1 MRIVRAG
8 LERRPVLVTMKEN
21 KSMTDITINAGNLA
35 SGLTAMQSAERTK
48 QFSYQKALE
57 REVAAKWKRTAK
69 AWLLLAP
76 SLVFLGIFTL
86 YPIIKSMISSFYLD
100 NLSVMKPVFAGLSN
114 YKALLT
120 DKVFWECFWNN
131 LLIAVVT
138 VPVSIGLA
146 VAMAMFANQLK
157 RGKAIAR
164 LGFTYPT
171 FIPLVAAANIWMFIY
186 TPIYGLLGYINK
198 DWRFLSDSKTAIWA
212 VIVMLIWK
220 QAGYIML
227 FYVAGLHGISREL
240 YEAAKIDG
248 AGSFKVFTSITW
260 PMLKPTTIYVLIIT
274 LTNAYKMVDHLYIMT
289 KGGPG
294 NATNVLLFYIYQ
306 TGFDYWD
313 TGKASAMTVILVA
326 LLLIVTSVCFFVQD
340 KKAYYNN

>member
-1 MRIVRAG
+1 MAETMMPQVNLGAG
-8 LERRPVLVTMKEN
+8 TVLADTLFPQETAGETLRKQELAKE
-21 KSMTDITINAGNLA
+21 KAYETALKKEITN
-35 SGLTAMQSAERTK
+35 
-48 QFSYQKALE
+48 
-57 REVAAKWKRTAK
+57 KWKRTLTG
-69 AWLLLAP
+69 WLLLAP
-76 SLVFLGIFTL
+76 SLVFLCVFTI
-86 YPIIKSMISSFYLD
+86 YPIVKSIISSFYLD
-100 NLSVMKPVFAGLSN
+100 NLSVMQPVFAGFSN
-114 YKALLT
+114 YIALFQ
-120 DKVFWECFWNN
+120 DKVYWECFWNN
-131 LLIAVVT
+131 LLMAIVT
-138 VPVSIGLA
+138 VPLSIGLA
-146 VAMAMFANQLK
+146 VAMAMFANSLK
-157 RGKAIAR
+157 WGKAAAR

-186 TPIYGLLGYINK
+186 TPIYGLLGYVNP
-198 DWRFLSDSKTAIWA
+198 DWRFLADGKTAIWA
-212 VIVMLIWK
+212 VMVMLVWK

-240 YEAAKIDG
+240 FEAAKIDG
-248 AGSFKVFTSITW
+248 ANGWQIFTRVTW

-326 LLLIVTSVCFFVQD
+326 VLLVVTSVCFFVQD

>member
-1 MRIVRAG
+1 MAETMMPQVNLGAG
-8 LERRPVLVTMKEN
+8 TVLADTLFPQETAGETLRKQELAKE
-21 KSMTDITINAGNLA
+21 KAYETALKKEITN
-35 SGLTAMQSAERTK
+35 
-48 QFSYQKALE
+48 
-57 REVAAKWKRTAK
+57 KWKRTLTG
-69 AWLLLAP
+69 WVLLAP
-76 SLVFLGIFTL
+76 SLVFLCVFTI
-86 YPIIKSMISSFYLD
+86 YPIVKSIISSFYLD
-100 NLSVMKPVFAGLSN
+100 NLSVMQPVFAGFSN
-114 YKALLT
+114 YIALFQ
-120 DKVFWECFWNN
+120 DKVYWECFWNN

-138 VPVSIGLA
+138 VPLSIGLA
-146 VAMAMFANQLK
+146 VAMAMFANSLK
-157 RGKAIAR
+157 WGKAAAR

-186 TPIYGLLGYINK
+186 TPIYGLLGYINPN
-198 DWRFLSDSKTAIWA
+198 WRFLADGKTAIWA
-212 VIVMLIWK
+212 VMVMLVWK

-240 YEAAKIDG
+240 FEAAKIDG
-248 AGSFKVFTSITW
+248 ANGWQIFTRVTW

-326 LLLIVTSVCFFVQD
+326 VLLMVTSVCFFVQD

>member
-1 MRIVRAG
+1 MAETMMPQVNLGAG
-8 LERRPVLVTMKEN
+8 TVLADTLFPQETAGETLRKQELAKE
-21 KSMTDITINAGNLA
+21 KTYETALIKEITN
-35 SGLTAMQSAERTK
+35 
-48 QFSYQKALE
+48 
-57 REVAAKWKRTAK
+57 KWKHSLTGWR
-69 AWLLLAP
+69 LLAP
-76 SLVFLGIFTL
+76 SLVFLCAFTI
-86 YPIIKSMISSFYLD
+86 YPIVKSIISSFYLD
-100 NLSVMKPVFAGLSN
+100 NLSVMQPVFAGFSN
-114 YKALLT
+114 YIALFQ
-120 DKVFWECFWNN
+120 DKVYWECFWNN
-131 LLIAVVT
+131 LLIAVIT
-138 VPVSIGLA
+138 VPLSIGLA
-146 VAMAMFANQLK
+146 VAMAMFANSLK
-157 RGKAIAR
+157 WGKAAAR

-186 TPIYGLLGYINK
+186 TPIYGLLGYINPN
-198 DWRFLSDSKTAIWA
+198 WRFLADGKTAIWA
-212 VIVMLIWK
+212 VMVMLVWK

-240 YEAAKIDG
+240 FEAAKIDG
-248 AGSFKVFTSITW
+248 ANGWQIFTRVTW

-326 LLLIVTSVCFFVQD
+326 VLLVVTSVCFFVQD

>member
-1 MRIVRAG
+1 MAETMMPQVNLGAG
-8 LERRPVLVTMKEN
+8 TVLADTLFPQETAGETLRKQELAKE
-21 KSMTDITINAGNLA
+21 KAYETALKKEITN
-35 SGLTAMQSAERTK
+35 
-48 QFSYQKALE
+48 
-57 REVAAKWKRTAK
+57 KWKRTLTG
-69 AWLLLAP
+69 WLLLAP
-76 SLVFLGIFTL
+76 SLVFLCVFTI
-86 YPIIKSMISSFYLD
+86 YPIVKSIISSFYLD
-100 NLSVMKPVFAGLSN
+100 NLSVMQPVFAGFSN
-114 YKALLT
+114 YIALFQ
-120 DKVFWECFWNN
+120 DKVYWECFWNN

-138 VPVSIGLA
+138 VPLSIGLA
-146 VAMAMFANQLK
+146 VAMAMFANSLK
-157 RGKAIAR
+157 WGKAAAR

-186 TPIYGLLGYINK
+186 TPIYGLLGYINPN
-198 DWRFLSDSKTAIWA
+198 WRFLAEGKTAIWA
-212 VIVMLIWK
+212 VMVMLVWK

-227 FYVAGLHGISREL
+227 FYVAGLHGIPREL
-240 YEAAKIDG
+240 FEAAKIDG
-248 AGSFKVFTSITW
+248 ANGWQIFTRVTW

-326 LLLIVTSVCFFVQD
+326 VLLVVTSVCFFVQD

>member
-1 MRIVRAG
+1 MNMAETMMPQVNLGAG
-8 LERRPVLVTMKEN
+8 TVLADTLFPQETAGETLRKQELAKE
-21 KSMTDITINAGNLA
+21 KTYETALKKEITN
-35 SGLTAMQSAERTK
+35 
-48 QFSYQKALE
+48 
-57 REVAAKWKRTAK
+57 KWKRTLTG
-69 AWLLLAP
+69 WLLLAP
-76 SLVFLGIFTL
+76 SLVFLCVFTI
-86 YPIIKSMISSFYLD
+86 YPIVKSIISSFYLD
-100 NLSVMKPVFAGLSN
+100 NLSVMQPVFAGFSN
-114 YKALLT
+114 YIALFQ
-120 DKVFWECFWNN
+120 DKVYWECFWNN

-138 VPVSIGLA
+138 VPLSIGLA
-146 VAMAMFANQLK
+146 VAMAMFANSLK
-157 RGKAIAR
+157 WGKAAAR

-186 TPIYGLLGYINK
+186 TPIYGLLGYINPN
-198 DWRFLSDSKTAIWA
+198 WRFLADGKTAIWA
-212 VIVMLIWK
+212 VMVMLVWK

-240 YEAAKIDG
+240 FEAAKIDG
-248 AGSFKVFTSITW
+248 ANGWQIFTRVTW

-313 TGKASAMTVILVA
+313 TGKASVMTVILVA
-326 LLLIVTSVCFFVQD
+326 VLLVVTSVCFFVQD

>member
-1 MRIVRAG
+1 MNMAETMMPQVNLGAG
-8 LERRPVLVTMKEN
+8 TVLADALFPQETAGETLRKQELAKE
-21 KSMTDITINAGNLA
+21 KTYETALKKEITN
-35 SGLTAMQSAERTK
+35 
-48 QFSYQKALE
+48 
-57 REVAAKWKRTAK
+57 KWKRTLTG
-69 AWLLLAP
+69 WLLLAP
-76 SLVFLGIFTL
+76 SLVFLCVFTI
-86 YPIIKSMISSFYLD
+86 YPIVKSIISSFYLD
-100 NLSVMKPVFAGLSN
+100 NLSVMQPVFAGFSN
-114 YKALLT
+114 YIALFQ
-120 DKVFWECFWNN
+120 DKVYWECFWNN
-131 LLIAVVT
+131 LLMAIVT
-138 VPVSIGLA
+138 VPLSIGLA
-146 VAMAMFANQLK
+146 VAMAMFANSLK
-157 RGKAIAR
+157 WGKAAAR

-186 TPIYGLLGYINK
+186 TPIYGLLGYINPN
-198 DWRFLSDSKTAIWA
+198 WRFLADGKTAIWA
-212 VIVMLIWK
+212 VMVMLVWK

-240 YEAAKIDG
+240 FEAAKIDG
-248 AGSFKVFTSITW
+248 ANGWQIFTRVTW

-326 LLLIVTSVCFFVQD
+326 VLLVVTSVCFFVQD

>member
-1 MRIVRAG
+1 MMPQVNLGAG
-8 LERRPVLVTMKEN
+8 TVLADTLFPQETAGETLRKQELAKE
-21 KSMTDITINAGNLA
+21 KAYETALKKEITN
-35 SGLTAMQSAERTK
+35 
-48 QFSYQKALE
+48 
-57 REVAAKWKRTAK
+57 KWKRTLTG
-69 AWLLLAP
+69 WVLLAP
-76 SLVFLGIFTL
+76 SLVFLCVFTI
-86 YPIIKSMISSFYLD
+86 YPIVKSIISSFYLD
-100 NLSVMKPVFAGLSN
+100 NLSVMQPVFAGFSN
-114 YKALLT
+114 YIALFQ
-120 DKVFWECFWNN
+120 DKVYWECFWNN

-138 VPVSIGLA
+138 VPLSIGLA
-146 VAMAMFANQLK
+146 VAMAMFANSLK
-157 RGKAIAR
+157 WGKAAAR

-186 TPIYGLLGYINK
+186 TPIYGLLGYINPN
-198 DWRFLSDSKTAIWA
+198 WRFLADGKTAIWA
-212 VIVMLIWK
+212 VMVMLVWK

-240 YEAAKIDG
+240 FEAAKIDG
-248 AGSFKVFTSITW
+248 ANGWQIFTRVTW

-326 LLLIVTSVCFFVQD
+326 VLLVVTSVCFFVQD

>member
-1 MRIVRAG
+1 MAETMMPQVNLGAG
-8 LERRPVLVTMKEN
+8 TVLADTLFPQETAGETLRKQELAKE
-21 KSMTDITINAGNLA
+21 KAYETALKKEITN
-35 SGLTAMQSAERTK
+35 
-48 QFSYQKALE
+48 
-57 REVAAKWKRTAK
+57 KWKRTLTG
-69 AWLLLAP
+69 WLLLAP
-76 SLVFLGIFTL
+76 SLVFLCVFMI
-86 YPIIKSMISSFYLD
+86 YPIVKSIISSFYLD
-100 NLSVMKPVFAGLSN
+100 NLSVMQPVFAGFSN
-114 YKALLT
+114 YIALFQ
-120 DKVFWECFWNN
+120 DKVYWECFWNN

-138 VPVSIGLA
+138 VPLSIGLA
-146 VAMAMFANQLK
+146 VAMAMFANSLK
-157 RGKAIAR
+157 WGKAAAR

-186 TPIYGLLGYINK
+186 TPIYGLLGYINPN
-198 DWRFLSDSKTAIWA
+198 WRFLADGKTAIWA
-212 VIVMLIWK
+212 VMVMLVWK

-240 YEAAKIDG
+240 FEAAKIDG
-248 AGSFKVFTSITW
+248 ANGWQIFTRVTW

-326 LLLIVTSVCFFVQD
+326 VLLVVTSVCFFVQD

>member
-1 MRIVRAG
+1 MAETMMPQVNLGAG
-8 LERRPVLVTMKEN
+8 TVLADTLFPQETAGETLRKQELAKEKTYETALKKEIPNKWRRT
-21 KSMTDITINAGNLA
+21 
-35 SGLTAMQSAERTK
+35 LTG
-48 QFSYQKALE
+48 
-57 REVAAKWKRTAK
+57 
-69 AWLLLAP
+69 WLLLAP
-76 SLVFLGIFTL
+76 SLVFLCVFTI
-86 YPIIKSMISSFYLD
+86 YPIVKSIISSFYLD
-100 NLSVMKPVFAGLSN
+100 NLSVMQPVFAGFSN
-114 YKALLT
+114 YIALFQ
-120 DKVFWECFWNN
+120 DKVYWECFWNN

-138 VPVSIGLA
+138 VPLSIGLA
-146 VAMAMFANQLK
+146 VAMAMFANSLK
-157 RGKAIAR
+157 WGKAAAR

-186 TPIYGLLGYINK
+186 TPIYGLLGYINPN
-198 DWRFLSDSKTAIWA
+198 WRFLADGKTAIWA
-212 VIVMLIWK
+212 VMVMLVWK

-240 YEAAKIDG
+240 FEAAKIDG
-248 AGSFKVFTSITW
+248 ANGWQIFTRVTW

-326 LLLIVTSVCFFVQD
+326 VLLVVTSVCFFVQD

>member
-1 MRIVRAG
+1 MNMAETMMPQVNLGAG
-8 LERRPVLVTMKEN
+8 TVLADTLFPQE
-21 KSMTDITINAGNLA
+21 TAGETL
-35 SGLTAMQSAERTK
+35 RK
-48 QFSYQKALE
+48 Q
-57 REVAAKWKRTAK
+57 EVAKEKAYETALKKEITNKWKRTLTG
-69 AWLLLAP
+69 WLLLAP
-76 SLVFLGIFTL
+76 SLVFLCVFTI
-86 YPIIKSMISSFYLD
+86 YPIVKSIISSFYLD
-100 NLSVMKPVFAGLSN
+100 NLSVMQPVFAGFSN
-114 YKALLT
+114 YIALFQ
-120 DKVFWECFWNN
+120 DKVYWECFWNN

-138 VPVSIGLA
+138 VPLSIGLA
-146 VAMAMFANQLK
+146 VAMAMFANSLK
-157 RGKAIAR
+157 WGKAAAR

-186 TPIYGLLGYINK
+186 TPIYGLLGYINPN
-198 DWRFLSDSKTAIWA
+198 WRFLADGKTAIWA
-212 VIVMLIWK
+212 VMVMLVWK

-240 YEAAKIDG
+240 FEAAKIDG
-248 AGSFKVFTSITW
+248 ANGWQIFTRVTW

-326 LLLIVTSVCFFVQD
+326 VLLVVTSVCFFVQD

>member
-1 MRIVRAG
+1 M
-8 LERRPVLVTMKEN
+8 
-21 KSMTDITINAGNLA
+21 SF
-35 SGLTAMQSAERTK
+35 SQSLYKAEGVSAYGET
-48 QFSYQKALE
+48 YQKALHKE
-57 REVAAKWKRTAK
+57 IKNKWKRSVTG
-69 AWLLLAP
+69 WMLLAP
-76 SLVFLGIFTL
+76 SLVFLVIFTV
-86 YPIIKSMISSFYLD
+86 YPIIKSIISSFYID
-100 NLSVMKPVFAGLSN
+100 NLSVMEPVFTGFSN
-114 YKALLT
+114 YIALFQ

-138 VPVSIGLA
+138 VPASIALA
-146 VAMAMFANQLK
+146 VVMALFANSLK
-157 RGKAIAR
+157 WGKTVVR

-186 TPIYGLLGYINK
+186 TPIYGLLGYINPE
-198 DWRFLSDSKTAIWA
+198 WRFLADSDTAIWA
-212 VIVMLIWK
+212 LIVMLIWK

-248 AGSFKVFTSITW
+248 ANPVQIFHKITW
-260 PMLKPTTIYVLIIT
+260 PMLKPTTIYVLIIA

-326 LLLIVTSVCFFVQD
+326 LLLVVTSVCFFVQD
-340 KKAYYNN
+340 KKAYYND

>member
-1 MRIVRAG
+1 MAETMMPQVNLGAG
-8 LERRPVLVTMKEN
+8 TVLADALFPQETAGENLRKQELAKE
-21 KSMTDITINAGNLA
+21 KAYETALKKEITN
-35 SGLTAMQSAERTK
+35 
-48 QFSYQKALE
+48 
-57 REVAAKWKRTAK
+57 KWKRTLTG
-69 AWLLLAP
+69 WLLLAP
-76 SLVFLGIFTL
+76 SLVFLCVFTI
-86 YPIIKSMISSFYLD
+86 YPIVKSIISSFYLD
-100 NLSVMKPVFAGLSN
+100 NLSVMQPVFAGFSN
-114 YKALLT
+114 YIALFQ
-120 DKVFWECFWNN
+120 DKVYWECFWNN
-131 LLIAVVT
+131 LLMAIVT
-138 VPVSIGLA
+138 VPLSIGLA
-146 VAMAMFANQLK
+146 VAMAMFANSLK
-157 RGKAIAR
+157 WGKAAAR

-186 TPIYGLLGYINK
+186 TPIYGLLGYANPN
-198 DWRFLSDSKTAIWA
+198 WRFLADGKTAIWA
-212 VIVMLIWK
+212 VMVMLVWK

-240 YEAAKIDG
+240 FEAAKIDG
-248 AGSFKVFTSITW
+248 ANGWQIFTRVTW

-326 LLLIVTSVCFFVQD
+326 VLLVVTSVCFFVQD

>member
-1 MRIVRAG
+1 MAETMMPQVNLGAG
-8 LERRPVLVTMKEN
+8 TVLADTLFPQETAGETLRKQELAKE
-21 KSMTDITINAGNLA
+21 KAYETALKKEITN
-35 SGLTAMQSAERTK
+35 
-48 QFSYQKALE
+48 
-57 REVAAKWKRTAK
+57 KWKRTLTG
-69 AWLLLAP
+69 WLLLAP
-76 SLVFLGIFTL
+76 SLVFLCVFTI
-86 YPIIKSMISSFYLD
+86 YPIVKSIISSFYLD
-100 NLSVMKPVFAGLSN
+100 NLSVMQPVFAGFSN
-114 YKALLT
+114 YIALFQ
-120 DKVFWECFWNN
+120 DKVYWECFWNN

-138 VPVSIGLA
+138 VPLSIGLA
-146 VAMAMFANQLK
+146 VAMAMFANSLK
-157 RGKAIAR
+157 WGKAAAR

-186 TPIYGLLGYINK
+186 TPIYGLLVYINPN
-198 DWRFLSDSKTAIWA
+198 WRFLADGKTAIWA
-212 VIVMLIWK
+212 VMVMLVWK

-240 YEAAKIDG
+240 FEAAKIDG
-248 AGSFKVFTSITW
+248 ANGWQIFTRVTW

-326 LLLIVTSVCFFVQD
+326 VLLVVTSVCFFVQD

>member
-1 MRIVRAG
+1 MIQEDIFTNSVKCQELA
-8 LERRPVLVTMKEN
+8 KE
-21 KSMTDITINAGNLA
+21 KAYETALKKEITN
-35 SGLTAMQSAERTK
+35 
-48 QFSYQKALE
+48 
-57 REVAAKWKRTAK
+57 KWKRTLTG
-69 AWLLLAP
+69 WLLLAP
-76 SLVFLGIFTL
+76 SLVFLCVFTI
-86 YPIIKSMISSFYLD
+86 YPIVKSIISSFYLD
-100 NLSVMKPVFAGLSN
+100 NLSVMQPVFAGFSN
-114 YKALLT
+114 YIALFQ
-120 DKVFWECFWNN
+120 DKVYWECFWNN

-138 VPVSIGLA
+138 VPLSIGLA
-146 VAMAMFANQLK
+146 VAMAMFANSLK
-157 RGKAIAR
+157 WGKAAAR

-186 TPIYGLLGYINK
+186 TPIYGLLGYINPN
-198 DWRFLSDSKTAIWA
+198 WRFLADGKTAIWA
-212 VIVMLIWK
+212 VMVMLVWK

-240 YEAAKIDG
+240 FEAAKIDG
-248 AGSFKVFTSITW
+248 ANGWQIFTRVTW

-326 LLLIVTSVCFFVQD
+326 VLLVVTSVCFFVQD

>member
-1 MRIVRAG
+1 MAETMMPQVNLGAG
-8 LERRPVLVTMKEN
+8 TVLADTLFPQETAGETLRKQELAKE
-21 KSMTDITINAGNLA
+21 KTYETALKKEITN
-35 SGLTAMQSAERTK
+35 
-48 QFSYQKALE
+48 
-57 REVAAKWKRTAK
+57 KWKRTLTG
-69 AWLLLAP
+69 WLLLAP
-76 SLVFLGIFTL
+76 SLVFLCVFTI
-86 YPIIKSMISSFYLD
+86 YPIVKSIISSFYLD
-100 NLSVMKPVFAGLSN
+100 NLSVMQPVFAGFSN
-114 YKALLT
+114 YIALFQ
-120 DKVFWECFWNN
+120 DKVYWECFWNN
-131 LLIAVVT
+131 LLIAVVM
-138 VPVSIGLA
+138 VPLSIGLA
-146 VAMAMFANQLK
+146 VAMAMFANSLK
-157 RGKAIAR
+157 WGKAAAR

-171 FIPLVAAANIWMFIY
+171 FIPLVAVANIWMFIY
-186 TPIYGLLGYINK
+186 TPIYGLLGYINPN
-198 DWRFLSDSKTAIWA
+198 WRFLADGKTAIWA
-212 VIVMLIWK
+212 VMVMLVWK

-240 YEAAKIDG
+240 FEAAKIDG
-248 AGSFKVFTSITW
+248 ANGWQIFTRVTW

-326 LLLIVTSVCFFVQD
+326 VLLVVTSVCFFVQD